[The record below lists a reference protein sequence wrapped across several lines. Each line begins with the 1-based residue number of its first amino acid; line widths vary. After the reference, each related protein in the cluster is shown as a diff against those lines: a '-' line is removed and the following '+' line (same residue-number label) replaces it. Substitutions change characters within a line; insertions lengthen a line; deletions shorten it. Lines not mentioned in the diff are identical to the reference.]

1 MWYFCHDLG
10 ILVNIIMINN
20 LPVMC
25 HYRLNDFL
33 TFKHPFFSIA
43 PEVRNPLTP
52 TTPVIVDVTD
62 NAELDQLTRKL
73 QNNGY
78 ENVIYL
84 TSNITESNGNDII
97 YFPAWLYSSSLVYS
111 KLEKVEIG
119 NKRNY
124 LVSCINRN
132 CFPHKVYT
140 YLQFLKRSYINKSA
154 VSFSNSYCVD
164 AKLVPLDM
172 SKSPFIDD
180 LPKDII
186 DEIKQLSLYR
196 ELPNHNIAWEN
207 DHSLNNVAFT
217 DSYLNITTETRH
229 KLSLFTEKTAK
240 TLASGQLFLQ
250 VNGQGSMD
258 GLRTLGLNT
267 FDSVFNNHEYD
278 NQTNFMSR
286 IDQMFE
292 LLDSIVLNL
301 EDIYHSNISA
311 IRENQNYFL
320 SDAFRTRMEKNL
332 RDRDLII

>member
-1 MWYFCHDLG
+1 
-10 ILVNIIMINN
+10 
-20 LPVMC
+20 MC
-25 HYRLNDFL
+25 HYRLNEFF

-43 PEVRNPLTP
+43 PEVRNTLCSKI
-52 TTPVIVDVTD
+52 PVIVDVTD

-111 KLEKVEIG
+111 QLHRVEILS
-119 NKRNY
+119 KRNY
-124 LVSCINRN
+124 LVSCLNRN
-132 CFPHKVYT
+132 CFPHKIYT
-140 YLQFLKRSYINKSA
+140 YLQFLKREYISKSA

-164 AKLVPLDM
+164 AQLTPLDF
-172 SKSPFIDD
+172 SKSPFVDD

-186 DEIKQLSLYR
+186 DEAKKLSLYR
-196 ELPNHNIAWEN
+196 EIPNDNEGWSN
-207 DHSLNNVAFT
+207 DHSLDNLGFT

-229 KLSLFTEKTAK
+229 RYSLFTEKTAK
-240 TLASGQLFLQ
+240 TLAAGQLFLQ
-250 VNGQGSMD
+250 VNGPRSLD

-286 IDQMFE
+286 IDGMFKI
-292 LLDSIVLNL
+292 LDTIVPNL
-301 EDIYHSNISA
+301 EDIYHSNISE
-311 IRENQNYFL
+311 IKDNRDYFL
-320 SDAFRTRMEKNL
+320 SESFRIRMEKNL
-332 RDRDLII
+332 RDRDLIV